1 MINDSKELVLVRRT
15 MIKITHNWMMNKL
28 DLIKIGLIIIQYL
41 KIYDN
46 LYYFGY
52 GY

>member
-1 MINDSKELVLVRRT
+1 
-15 MIKITHNWMMNKL
+15 MMNKL
-28 DLIKIGLIIIQYL
+28 DLIKLGLIIIQYL

-46 LYYFGY
+46 LNYFGY

>member
-1 MINDSKELVLVRRT
+1 MINDSRELVLVRRT

-28 DLIKIGLIIIQYL
+28 ELIKLGLIIIQYL
-41 KIYDN
+41 KIYVN

>member
-1 MINDSKELVLVRRT
+1 
-15 MIKITHNWMMNKL
+15 MMNKL
-28 DLIKIGLIIIQYL
+28 DLIKLGLIIIIQYL
-41 KIYDN
+41 KIYVN